1 MRIVP
6 FVGAVLDMGRRD
18 RDSSCFLLG
27 CLVNL
32 VVILEFCSTFLGEI
46 FSDGLSQPTSSA

>member
-32 VVILEFCSTFLGEI
+32 VVILEFSSTFLGEI